1 MGGDDGVVISA
12 QGLVKRFG
20 HTLALDGLDLEVR
33 RGEVHGFLGP
43 NGAGKSTT
51 LRALLGL
58 IGLDGGRT
66 TVFGLD
72 PWTDTVAIH
81 RRLAYVPGDVALWPN
96 LTGGETIDLLIRMR
110 GADPTRSRRDEMVE
124 RFRLDPSKR
133 GRAYSKGNRQKV
145 ALIAALAAPVELLVL
160 DEPTS
165 GLDPLMEQVFN
176 ECLEEHLAT
185 GVTVLL
191 SSHIL
196 SEVERTARSVTIIRD
211 GRTVE
216 SGVLERMRHL
226 HRSRLSATVTGTVPD
241 LTGVTGVR
249 DLVVDG
255 RSVDCSVE
263 PESLSAVLGALAAAG
278 IETLSSNPPS
288 LEELFL
294 DAYRNGAGVPD
305 GR

>member
-20 HTLALDGLDLEVR
+20 HTLALDGLDLEVP

-72 PWTDTVAIH
+72 PWNDTVAIH

-96 LTGGETIDLLIRMR
+96 LTGGETIDLLMRMR

-124 RFRLDPSKR
+124 RFRFDPSKR

-176 ECLEEHLAT
+176 ECLREHLAA
-185 GVTVLL
+185 GATVLL

-196 SEVERTARSVTIIRD
+196 SEVERTAHSVTIIRE

-216 SGVLERMRHL
+216 SGVLDRMRHL
-226 HRSRLSATVTGTVPD
+226 HRSRLSATVTSTVPD
-241 LTGVTGVR
+241 LTAVGGVH

-263 PESLSAVLGALAAAG
+263 PESLSAVLSALAAAG
-278 IETLSSNPPS
+278 IESLSSNPPS

>member
-1 MGGDDGVVISA
+1 MGADDGVVISA

-20 HTLALDGLDLEVR
+20 HTLALDGLDLEVP

-58 IGLDGGRT
+58 IGLDGGRA

-81 RRLAYVPGDVALWPN
+81 RRLAYVPGDVVLWPN

-110 GADPTRSRRDEMVE
+110 GADPTGSRRDEMIE
-124 RFRLDPSKR
+124 RFHLDPSKR

-145 ALIAALAAPVELLVL
+145 ALIAALATPVELLVL

-176 ECLEEHLAT
+176 ECMQEHLAA
-185 GVTVLL
+185 GATVLL

-196 SEVERTARSVTIIRD
+196 SEVERTAHSVTIIRD

-216 SGVLERMRHL
+216 TGVLDRMRHL

-241 LTGVTGVR
+241 LTGVSGVH

-263 PESLSAVLGALAAAG
+263 PESLSTVLSALATAG
-278 IETLSSNPPS
+278 IEALSSNPPS

-294 DAYRNGAGVPD
+294 DAYRD
-305 GR
+305 GGGTSDGG